1 MHGRSTHPRG
11 TSGVIYSRVIGVF
24 GDFMAGDE
32 DAVSMDEKAA
42 ISASDVEAAW
52 DVLKDHHRRT
62 QTLLS
67 RSLSEMTG
75 KNVYLKYE
83 NKQRSGSYK
92 FRGAYVKIHSLPA
105 AEKEKGVIAASTG
118 NNALAVARAASMQ
131 GIKSIVVVPTGM
143 ALPRAR
149 VAQYYGAEVRYFGGS
164 YGEANLEA
172 ERISRD
178 EGYTLIHP
186 YDDKCIIAGQGTIG
200 IEILEDLPEIDTVL
214 VPIGGGA
221 LISGIAIAIKAKRPN
236 ARIIGVQA
244 SGSPPQEVPSADG
257 QHMSIRRVTSIAD
270 DITIRMPGKLTMPI
284 IRNEVD
290 TVVTVDE
297 DEIAQAFVF
306 LMERHKTVAEGAG
319 AVPVAA
325 ILSGKVNDLGDNVLC
340 LISGGNLDINMIG
353 KVIRQGLLKA
363 GRILQ
368 VRIQMEDRPGRLL
381 NLLEAISDAGAN
393 IMEVSHKRDV
403 PELPYGMVELSLT
416 FETRNEEHAE
426 RLISLIVTAPG
437 TDLVEAD

>member
-1 MHGRSTHPRG
+1 M
-11 TSGVIYSRVIGVF
+11 V
-24 GDFMAGDE
+24 DFMAGD
-32 DAVSMDEKAA
+32 DDPVSMEEPVAV
-42 ISASDVEAAW
+42 SASDVEAAW
-52 DVLKDHHRRT
+52 DVLKDSHRRT
-62 QTLLS
+62 PVMLS

-75 KNVYLKYE
+75 KNVFLKYE

-92 FRGAYVKIHSLPA
+92 FRGAFVKIHSLSD

-131 GIKSIVVVPTGM
+131 GVKSVVVVPIGM
-143 ALPRAR
+143 ALPRA
-149 VAQYYGAEVRYFGGS
+149 AAAEYYGAEVRYFGGS

-186 YDDKCIIAGQGTIG
+186 YDDKYVIAGQGTIG
-200 IEILEDLPEIDTVL
+200 LEVLEDIPDVDTLL

-221 LISGIAIAIKAKRPN
+221 LISGIALAVKAKNPD

-244 SGSPPQEVPSADG
+244 SGSPPQEVPSPDG
-257 QHMSIRRVTSIAD
+257 QHVSIRRVSSIAD
-270 DITIRMPGKLTMPI
+270 DITIRMPGKITMPI
-284 IRNEVD
+284 IRQVVD

-297 DEIAQAFVF
+297 DEIARAFVF
-306 LMERHKTVAEGAG
+306 LLERHKTVAEGAG
-319 AVPVAA
+319 AVPTAA
-325 ILSGKVNDLGDNVLC
+325 ILAGKANDLGENVMC

-353 KVIRQGLLKA
+353 KVIRQGLVKA

-368 VRIQMEDRPGRLL
+368 IRIQMEDRPGRLL
-381 NLLEAISDAGAN
+381 DLLESISDAGAN
-393 IMEVSHKRDV
+393 IMEVSHRRDT

-426 RLISLIVTAPG
+426 RLLSLIVTAPG
-437 TDLVEAD
+437 TDLVEAE

>member
-1 MHGRSTHPRG
+1 
-11 TSGVIYSRVIGVF
+11 
-24 GDFMAGDE
+24 MAGKE
-32 DAVSMDEKAA
+32 DAVSTEKPVAV
-42 ISASDVEAAW
+42 SASDIDMAW
-52 DVLKDHHRRT
+52 EVLKDNHRLT
-62 QTLLS
+62 PLMLS

-92 FRGAYVKIHSLPA
+92 FRGAFVKINSLSD

-131 GIKSIVVVPTGM
+131 SVKSIVVVPIGM
-143 ALPRAR
+143 ALPRASI
-149 VAQYYGAEVRYFGGS
+149 AQYYGAEVRYNGGS

-172 ERISRD
+172 ERIAKD

-186 YDDKCIIAGQGTIG
+186 YDDEHIIAGQGTIG
-200 IEILEDLPEIDTVL
+200 IELLHDLPEVDTVI

-221 LISGIAIAIKAKRPN
+221 LISGIALAVRAKNPD

-244 SGSPPQEVPSADG
+244 SGAPPQEVPSPDG

-284 IRNEVD
+284 IRKEVD

-297 DEIAQAFVF
+297 DEIARAFVF
-306 LMERHKTVAEGAG
+306 LLERHKTVAEGAG
-319 AVPVAA
+319 AVPAAA
-325 ILSGKVNDLGDNVLC
+325 ILAGKVNDLGENVIC
-340 LISGGNLDINMIG
+340 LISGGNLDINMMG
-353 KVIRQGLLKA
+353 KVIRQGLMKA

-368 VRIQMEDRPGRLL
+368 IRVQMEDRPGRLL
-381 NLLEAISDAGAN
+381 DLLQSISEAGAN
-393 IMEVSHKRDV
+393 IMEVTHRRDV
-403 PELPYGMVELSLT
+403 PELPYGLVELNLT
-416 FETRNEEHAE
+416 FETRNKEHAE
-426 RLISLIVTAPG
+426 QLLSLIVTAPG
-437 TDLVEAD
+437 TDLVEAE